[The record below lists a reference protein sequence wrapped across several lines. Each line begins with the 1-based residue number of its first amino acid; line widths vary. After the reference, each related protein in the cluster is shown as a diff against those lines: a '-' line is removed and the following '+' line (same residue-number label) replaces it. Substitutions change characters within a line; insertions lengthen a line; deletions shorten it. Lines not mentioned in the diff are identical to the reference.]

1 MLHQAPQIPNYKIIS
16 PLGSGTSGNV
26 WLAQDIYGE
35 RRAIK
40 VANFDYIRHPDY
52 QRRFQREITAQ
63 QQLYEVSSHVARIFD
78 YDEKFIP
85 PYIVMDYIN
94 GTDLNRL
101 IALGEIEKY
110 DLVIRLHWIEA
121 LASTLSKA
129 HSIRIQG
136 DTHGI
141 IHRDIKPQN
150 IRIQGERPY
159 LLDFSISLTSDVE
172 IDSTH
177 DAMTLRY
184 AAPEVTGSESADI
197 FSFGLV
203 AFEIL
208 YEMHPLT
215 SFDEA
220 TSIAITQYIP
230 YIHEKLNQGLWHYP
244 TTVVSKFPSLN
255 IPSVQQDLDR
265 IFKKVLAIE
274 PIDRYDTAKAFSDD
288 LLSVLLNP
296 SINPDVSMDETKEAV
311 ATPTT
316 TLQFDD
322 NKKSLRSSR
331 PKENN
336 GVLPTETAHFDDNP
350 NEESDEHKNAGVK
363 PNLQLTEEQATTSD
377 FIGSANPVNKIQK
390 NNQTGIVSLLA
401 LFVIIGLTVW
411 YFVFNSNQNNAGIAI
426 LSDDLTASATFDADS
441 QLSGDMTI
449 VPSHNAI
456 VANNETATPTP
467 TATITPS
474 STHTVTTT
482 PTPTHTVTDTATSTV
497 TPTDTATVT
506 HTPTHTATAT
516 TTPTKTKTPT
526 PLPTDTATVTR
537 TPFVTK
543 TKVVPTSTPI
553 PTLTPTPEAWQIDQI
568 ILSVNQV
575 NSINSVVFIP
585 AGCILAEDEELCL
598 DEGVWIDLDPVSN
611 EKYALCSRNADC
623 GRPAFGELYDP
634 AGAGANNAVVG
645 INMIMSSQ
653 YCKWRGAR
661 LPTGA
666 EWEILMTQL
675 PVAYH
680 NINEWI
686 NDQDSIDGQSQMYV
700 RSDTGF
706 RGVWLEDSYL
716 SDELSFRCVQPQQ

>member
-101 IALGEIEKY
+101 IALGEIAQY
-110 DLVIRLHWIEA
+110 DLVTRLHWIEA

-129 HSIRIQG
+129 HSIRIPG

-150 IRIQGERPY
+150 IRVQGERPY

-215 SFDEA
+215 SYDEA

-230 YIHEKLNQGLWHYP
+230 YIHEKLNQGIWHYP
-244 TTVVSKFPSLN
+244 TTVQSKFPSLN
-255 IPSVQQDLDR
+255 IPTVQQELDR
-265 IFKKVLAIE
+265 VFKKVLAIE
-274 PIDRYDTAKAFSDD
+274 PVDRYDTAKAFSDD
-288 LLSVLLNP
+288 LLSILLDP
-296 SINPDVSMDETKEAV
+296 SVNPDASMEVSNVAV

-322 NKKSLRSSR
+322 NKKSLKSIGSGGQ
-331 PKENN
+331 K
-336 GVLPTETAHFDDNP
+336 GVLPTETAHFFDDEND
-350 NEESDEHKNAGVK
+350 ESLQSDELRDSD
-363 PNLQLTEEQATTSD
+363 LQSLNGEATASD
-377 FIGSANPVNKIQK
+377 FIDSENQVGKIPK
-390 NNQTGIVSLLA
+390 NSQTGIVSLLA

-411 YFVFNSNQNNAGIAI
+411 YFVFNDNQTDVGAG
-426 LSDDLTASATFDADS
+426 LVDDQFTATATINADS
-441 QLSGDMTI
+441 QSADATTVSIENGVAANIETETHTPT
-449 VPSHNAI
+449 VTATKSPTPTNT
-456 VANNETATPTP
+456 VANTAISTSTPTDTGTPTHTLTKVATITSTPTKTATPTHLP
-467 TATITPS
+467 TN
-474 STHTVTTT
+474 
-482 PTPTHTVTDTATSTV
+482 
-497 TPTDTATVT
+497 
-506 HTPTHTATAT
+506 TATAT
-516 TTPTKTKTPT
+516 
-526 PLPTDTATVTR
+526 R
-537 TPFVTK
+537 TPVFTK
-543 TKVVPTSTPI
+543 TKVVPTSTAL
-553 PTLTPTPEAWQIDQI
+553 PTLTATPEAWQVDQI

-575 NSINSVVFIP
+575 NSINSVVFMP
-585 AGCILAEDEELCL
+585 AGCILADGEELCL

-661 LPTGA
+661 LPTSV
-666 EWEILMTQL
+666 EWKILMNQL

-680 NINEWI
+680 NIYEWI
-686 NDQDSIDGQSQMYV
+686 NDQDSIDGQSQMYL
-700 RSDTGF
+700 RSDEGF
-706 RGVWLEDSYL
+706 RGVWLEDAYL
-716 SDELSFRCVQPQQ
+716 SDDLSFRCVQPQQ